1 MAFPNNSE
9 PPKATSDARRTKNT
23 RSAIAG
29 VVILVLFGLLLI
41 SPSRNTHDKSAE
53 NPPHPATQAQP

>member
-1 MAFPNNSE
+1 MAFPNNDE
-9 PPKATSDARRTKNT
+9 PPRATSDAKRKTT
-23 RSAIAG
+23 RWAIAG

-41 SPSRNTHDKSAE
+41 SPGHNTHDRSAE

>member
-1 MAFPNNSE
+1 MAFPNNDE
-9 PPKATSDARRTKNT
+9 PPRATSDAKRTKTT
-23 RSAIAG
+23 RWAIAG

-41 SPSRNTHDKSAE
+41 SPGHNTHDKVRR